1 MAAASAVT
9 GVGAAL
15 RVAGQATVLA
25 CVLALG
31 TGGAWGVGFAAFGGA
46 AGEGVGA
53 PPDADGIV
61 VLTGGADRVDTAL
74 RLLAEGRAPL
84 LLVSGVGHGTELAGL
99 TRAVPLGPDL
109 DGRVT
114 LGRAATSTVG
124 NAAETAGWVAAH
136 GVRRLIVVTAGYHM
150 ARAMLELGRAMPGVT
165 LYPVAVR
172 GPQAGQ
178 GWRAVRVLATEYDK
192 FLVVWSRLAGGA

>member
-1 MAAASAVT
+1 MTGAWGKRVLGGAGRAA
-9 GVGAAL
+9 
-15 RVAGQATVLA
+15 VLA
-25 CVLALG
+25 CAVALG
-31 TGGAWGVGFAAFGGA
+31 AGGAWAVGFAAFGGA
-46 AGEGVGA
+46 AVDEVGA

-74 RLLAEGRAPL
+74 RLLTEGRAPL
-84 LLVSGVGHGTELAGL
+84 LLVSGVGHGAELAGL
-99 TRAVPLGPDL
+99 TRGVPLGSGL

-124 NAAETAGWVAAH
+124 NAAETAAWVAAH
-136 GVRRLIVVTAGYHM
+136 DVHRLIVVTAGFHM
-150 ARAMLELGRAMPGVT
+150 ARATLELGRAMPGVT
-165 LYPVAVR
+165 LYPVSVH

-192 FLVVWSRLAGGA
+192 LLVVWVRLVGKA